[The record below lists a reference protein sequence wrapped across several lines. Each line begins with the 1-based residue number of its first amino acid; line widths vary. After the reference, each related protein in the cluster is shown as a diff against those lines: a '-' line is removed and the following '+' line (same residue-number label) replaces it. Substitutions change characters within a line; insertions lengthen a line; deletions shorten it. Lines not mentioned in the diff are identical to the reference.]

1 VAVFK
6 HQGVWDIAVNGKPW
20 QIKADKLWNPVVSSD
35 DTVLATRMEKNG
47 QYFLVVNG
55 RVFPEAFDLIFE
67 PAISPANDKILLKAM
82 KNGNYLRQIL
92 NLDTVL

>member
-1 VAVFK
+1 
-6 HQGVWDIAVNGKPW
+6 
-20 QIKADKLWNPVVSSD
+20 
-35 DTVLATRMEKNG
+35 
-47 QYFLVVNG
+47 VVNG

-67 PAISPANDKILLKAM
+67 PVISPANDKILLKAM